1 MRNIL
6 RGGQDFREKRLAFV
20 LLMKNTYLQ
29 KKSLLK
35 NGIIF
40 HLLFWLMYAAFMI
53 FGDLGDYIV
62 RKGVL
67 FITLPLLIYFL
78 LMAIL
83 VYGNILFLV
92 PQLLEKKRTVAY
104 IGGLLVFIIGYT
116 WFRSLNQQHWDAIV
130 WPKEPMT
137 VRSYFR
143 WNALYA
149 VWFLLISTL
158 LFYTQKWASQQQ
170 QVRNIQIT
178 QLQTELKYLR
188 AQVNPHFLF
197 NGLNTIYGNIDMRDQ
212 KARDI
217 LLQFSDLLRYSLYEA
232 DTDLVHLQQ
241 EAAWLENYVALQRA
255 RSDSSLQIDLVIDI
269 GDGYAQIAPLLFM
282 AFVENAFK
290 FATHDEDRVNVVS
303 IRLAQKNGQLT
314 FECSNTAEEQEQASG
329 GIGLSNARRRLD
341 LLYHDR
347 HTLTIRQDQ
356 NSYFVQLILML

>member
-1 MRNIL
+1 M
-6 RGGQDFREKRLAFV
+6 
-20 LLMKNTYLQ
+20 
-29 KKSLLK
+29 K

-40 HLLFWLMYAAFMI
+40 HLLFWLMYATFMI
-53 FGDLGDYIV
+53 FGDLGDYIL
-62 RKGVL
+62 RKGFL
-67 FITLPLLIYFL
+67 FILIPLLLYFL

-83 VYGNILFLV
+83 VYGNILFLI
-92 PQLLEKKRTVAY
+92 PRLLEKKRTVAY
-104 IGGLLVFIIGYT
+104 IAGLIVFVVGYT
-116 WFRSLNQQHWDAIV
+116 WLRSLNQRHWDGIV
-130 WPKEPMT
+130 WPDEPMT

-143 WNALYA
+143 WNSLYA

-158 LFYTQKWASQQQ
+158 LFYTQKWANQRQ

-232 DTDLVHLQQ
+232 DTDLVYLHQ

-255 RSDSSLQIDLVIDI
+255 RNNSNFQIDLVIDI
-269 GDGYAQIAPLLFM
+269 QDSSMQIAPLLFM

-290 FATHDEDRVNVVS
+290 FATHEEDRVNAVL
-303 IRLAQKNGQLT
+303 IRLSQKGNGLV
-314 FECSNTAEEQEQASG
+314 FECSNTADEQEQASG
-329 GIGLSNARRRLD
+329 GIGLSNARRRLE
-341 LLYHDR
+341 LLYRDR
-347 HTLTIRQDQ
+347 FTLDIQQDR
-356 NSYFVQLILML
+356 NSYSVRLMLTLQNAEEGGKMKMR

>member
-1 MRNIL
+1 ML
-6 RGGQDFREKRLAFV
+6 RQNA
-20 LLMKNTYLQ
+20 YLQ
-29 KKSLLK
+29 KKSSLK

-53 FGDLGDYIV
+53 FGDLGDYVV
-62 RKGVL
+62 RKGIL
-67 FITLPLLIYFL
+67 FTTVPLLIYFL

-83 VYGNILFLV
+83 VYGNILVLI
-92 PQLLEKKRTVAY
+92 PQLLEKKRMAVY
-104 IGGLLVFIIGYT
+104 IGGLVVFIIGYT
-116 WFRSLNQQHWDAIV
+116 WLRSLNQRHWDAIV
-130 WPKEPMT
+130 WPDEPMT
-137 VRSYFR
+137 VQSYFR

-158 LFYTQKWASQQQ
+158 LFYTQKWANQRQ

-232 DTDLVHLQQ
+232 DTDLVYLQQ

-255 RSDSSLQIDLVIDI
+255 RSDSNLQIDLVIDI
-269 GDGYAQIAPLLFM
+269 GDGYTQIAPLLFM

-290 FATHDEDRVNVVS
+290 FATHDEDRVNAVS
-303 IRLAQKNGQLT
+303 IRLAHEGDKLV
-314 FECSNTAEEQEQASG
+314 FECSNTAEEQDQVSG

-341 LLYHDR
+341 LLYPDGY
-347 HTLTIRQDQ
+347 TLKIRQDQ
-356 NSYFVQLILML
+356 NSYFVQLMLMI